1 MEILT
6 KLSPVLYALV
16 GGFGLFVV
24 GNGFIKS
31 ENIKIILGKLMLILI
46 LVAMVKKPER
56 FGNFGE
62 MIINLITTIVGYFA

>member
-6 KLSPVLYALV
+6 KLSPVLYALLA
-16 GGFGLFVV
+16 GFTVFVV

-31 ENIKIILGKLMLILI
+31 ENIKSVLGKLILILV